1 MAKSAMKLP
10 NITEEKQPWGIRLL
24 LTPFPGDPKFAL
36 MEISAQVEKPT
47 ENRKLPCIKIRFN
60 AVPLAHQFEPTQ
72 VIVWTEAL
80 KQLTERAKELAA
92 NFKTKPNKKKK
103 PGKPG

>member
-24 LTPFPGDPKFAL
+24 LNPFPGDAKFAL

-47 ENRKLPCIKIRFN
+47 DTRKLPCIKIRFN
-60 AVPLAHQFEPTQ
+60 AVPVAHQFEPTQ
-72 VIVWTEAL
+72 VTVWVEAL
-80 KQLTERAKELAA
+80 TQLTARAKELAA
-92 NFKTKPNKKKK
+92 GFKAKPKKKK